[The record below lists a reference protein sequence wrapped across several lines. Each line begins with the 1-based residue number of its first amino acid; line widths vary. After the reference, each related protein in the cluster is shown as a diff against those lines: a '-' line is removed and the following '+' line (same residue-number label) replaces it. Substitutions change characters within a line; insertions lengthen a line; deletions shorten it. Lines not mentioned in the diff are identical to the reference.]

1 MTNELL
7 NIKDK
12 RKDSRQTRNPLH
24 INEEALDI
32 ALAVTEVDLNKI
44 DLINIRITDANDNK
58 QGYTRVL
65 SSNPLT
71 GRLTLLI
78 KVRVRKQASYTDA
91 HQYVMNNTLLHELRH
106 VAQRQQTPNF
116 DALYKLENSLN
127 GYKNNVF
134 ETDAKNY
141 GRIADHTGTKTIKD
155 MWPATPLGQQVWA
168 IRL

>member
-24 INEEALDI
+24 INQEALDI

-44 DLINIRITDANDNK
+44 DLIKIRITDATDNK

-78 KVRVRKQASYTDA
+78 KVRVRKQTSYTDA
-91 HQYVMNNTLLHELRH
+91 HQYVINNTLLHELRH
-106 VAQRQQTPNF
+106 IAQRQQTPNF
-116 DALYKLENSLN
+116 AGQYALENTLN
-127 GYKNNVF
+127 GYANNVF

-141 GRIADHTGTKTIKD
+141 GRLADHTGTKTPKGIGNS
-155 MWPATPLGQQVWA
+155 LGQQVWA